1 MKTLLHKPALA
12 VCLLALLACTACS
25 REARRDRELDKANRD
40 FEAGRY
46 ERAEIGYRSVLR
58 TPPPA
63 PEAIVNLGK
72 IYHSQG
78 RWQEAAKY
86 LNSGVVLV
94 RDDFAAHLAYGETML
109 ALGALN
115 DARKQA
121 VLVLEK
127 QPANERALQL
137 LADATVRTNDLPEAL
152 AIFAKVPQEAR
163 SSAGYLVAQGNLLLR
178 QRQLEPAEQTFKL
191 ALERNPKESL
201 AHAGL
206 ATIHLAHTNQDA
218 AVRAMR
224 TAAELAPLNSRTR
237 IIYAEMARLTG
248 DTNEARRVL
257 KQVTDEAP
265 TFVPAWLSLA
275 QMTSAAGDLKETEGL
290 LRRALTMDPENFE
303 GLMLYGDLM
312 LARKEGTNAATHF
325 ERLGEQYKNSPIAGL
340 SRYKAALAS
349 LMVQDTDRALQ
360 NLNQAITAN
369 SNDVRSVLLYT
380 EININRRNPTM
391 ALPHLT
397 RLLQTQPGI
406 PEVYL
411 QLRTAYDQLGNTNE
425 ALNILGLART
435 RFPDNP
441 QVPLSQGIIYQRMG
455 RLPEARTA
463 YREALS
469 LAPES
474 QAVFKQALDLE
485 LLSGN
490 FTNAFDLILPRL
502 EKQPDSPLVNF
513 MAGYAH
519 QFRAASRKPGT
530 APDATPT
537 AEAEADLRKAAGYY
551 QRAID
556 LEPRFSDA
564 YLALAALKARHE
576 SKQKALVVL
585 QEMTTRN
592 TNDANG
598 FFQLA
603 SLQTELGNY
612 SAARDAYEQSL
623 ALAPTNFIILNNLA
637 YIYSERVPD
646 LDKALNYASEA
657 RRLARGQPS
666 VADTLGW
673 IHFRRGEYQQALPLL
688 QESYAGLRANN
699 TPSSEVEYHLGMA
712 LYMLGDEDQALARLQ
727 AAGASAGEFS
737 GKSEIPQRLE
747 LLNLNPAQ
755 ADAATLARLE
765 TLWRQ
770 DSKDP
775 VLARKLGLVYERQG
789 NVQKA
794 KEVYEQALQR
804 HDHNPRLLVQAAEL
818 YAGPLK
824 DEGRAAE
831 LAKRVRTLAPDNA
844 AAARLLGRLA
854 LRTGDYRWA
863 RSLLEQSVQ
872 RYPDDPELPFDLAW
886 ADYSFGN
893 TESALERARRSL
905 QMPGFGRTNEA
916 LAFVAMVS
924 ATNAAQVKPLAA
936 EASDLLKRDPNYV
949 PALMVM
955 GLNKEADQRPAEAL
969 PFFAQALTVF
979 TNFAPAVRHLAL
991 AGFRQG
997 NYSPTNYALI
1007 TRANSAFPNDPE
1019 LQKALGITAGERGE
1033 FARADQTL
1041 QRLVQAGGPFSE
1053 DAAVNFY
1060 LGKAKVNLRRAS
1072 DARPFL
1078 EKALKSSQLPEALRR
1093 EAKELLD
1100 KPAP

>member
-1 MKTLLHKPALA
+1 
-12 VCLLALLACTACS
+12 
-25 REARRDRELDKANRD
+25 
-40 FEAGRY
+40 
-46 ERAEIGYRSVLR
+46 
-58 TPPPA
+58 
-63 PEAIVNLGK
+63 
-72 IYHSQG
+72 
-78 RWQEAAKY
+78 
-86 LNSGVVLV
+86 
-94 RDDFAAHLAYGETML
+94 
-109 ALGALN
+109 
-115 DARKQA
+115 
-121 VLVLEK
+121 
-127 QPANERALQL
+127 
-137 LADATVRTNDLPEAL
+137 
-152 AIFAKVPQEAR
+152 
-163 SSAGYLVAQGNLLLR
+163 
-178 QRQLEPAEQTFKL
+178 
-191 ALERNPKESL
+191 
-201 AHAGL
+201 
-206 ATIHLAHTNQDA
+206 
-218 AVRAMR
+218 
-224 TAAELAPLNSRTR
+224 
-237 IIYAEMARLTG
+237 
-248 DTNEARRVL
+248 
-257 KQVTDEAP
+257 
-265 TFVPAWLSLA
+265 
-275 QMTSAAGDLKETEGL
+275 
-290 LRRALTMDPENFE
+290 
-303 GLMLYGDLM
+303 
-312 LARKEGTNAATHF
+312 
-325 ERLGEQYKNSPIAGL
+325 
-340 SRYKAALAS
+340 
-349 LMVQDTDRALQ
+349 
-360 NLNQAITAN
+360 
-369 SNDVRSVLLYT
+369 
-380 EININRRNPTM
+380 
-391 ALPHLT
+391 
-397 RLLQTQPGI
+397 
-406 PEVYL
+406 
-411 QLRTAYDQLGNTNE
+411 
-425 ALNILGLART
+425 
-435 RFPDNP
+435 
-441 QVPLSQGIIYQRMG
+441 MG

-474 QAVFKQALDLE
+474 QAIFKQALDLE

-490 FTNAFDLILPRL
+490 FTNAFDLIVPRL

-519 QFRAASRKPGT
+519 QFRAATRKPGT
-530 APDATPT
+530 APDAAPT
-537 AEAEADLRKAAGYY
+537 AEAEADLRKAAGFY

-576 SKQKALVVL
+576 SKQQALVVL

-612 SAARDAYEQSL
+612 AAARDAYEQSL
-623 ALAPTNFIILNNLA
+623 ALAPTNYIILNNLA
-637 YIYSERVPD
+637 YIYSEKVPD

-657 RRLARGQPS
+657 RQLARGQPS
-666 VADTLGW
+666 
-673 IHFRRGEYQQALPLL
+673 LPLL
-688 QESYAGLRANN
+688 QESYNGLRANN
-699 TPSSEVEYHLGMA
+699 SPSSEVEYHFGMA
-712 LYMLGDEDQALARLQ
+712 LYMLGDEDEARARLQ

-737 GKSEIPQRLE
+737 GKREIPQRLE
-747 LLNLNPAQ
+747 LLNLNPDP

-765 TLWRQ
+765 TLWRA
-770 DSKDP
+770 DGKDP

-789 NVQKA
+789 NIQKA

-824 DEGRAAE
+824 DEARAAE

-893 TESALERARRSL
+893 TQSALDRARRSL

-916 LAFVAMVS
+916 LGFVAMVS
-924 ATNAAQVKPLAA
+924 ATNAAQAKPLAA
-936 EASDLLKRDPNYV
+936 DAADLLKRDPNYV

-955 GLNKEADQRPAEAL
+955 GMSKEADQRPAEAV

-1019 LQKALGITAGERGE
+1019 LQKALGITAAERGE

-1041 QRLVQAGGPFSE
+1041 QRLVQGGGPPSE

-1078 EKALKSSQLPEALRR
+1078 EKALKSNHLPEALRR